1 MGFLAQMVKC
11 SRMLVTVVAPGYGL
25 CLRAS
30 QGDQST
36 THPLG
41 DRVLTSSRVP
51 PLPARHRP
59 MGPIYMLCQSGDG
72 EVRTERTKTPLDLST
87 PSWMSLQDELMMCL
101 SLDRVTS
108 SHCMRDFQL

>member
-51 PLPARHRP
+51 PLPARHIAY
-59 MGPIYMLCQSGDG
+59 MCYVLGQVPI
-72 EVRTERTKTPLDLST
+72 LSNLFQN
-87 PSWMSLQDELMMCL
+87 LQARSACEK
-101 SLDRVTS
+101 
-108 SHCMRDFQL
+108 FE